1 MNIEDI
7 KINEYGVI
15 KNKEIKL
22 KKGINIIHGN
32 NESGKSTLL
41 SYINNSLYGISKNK
55 ENKNISDYDKYKPW
69 NSDEFSGR
77 ISYSLDNGE
86 KFEVFRDFN
95 KKNPKIYNQ
104 NLEDISQNFDVD
116 KKEGNKFFVEQ
127 TGVSKQMYLSTVV
140 SMQQEVRL
148 EEKEQNALIQK
159 IANIAGTG
167 EDNVSY
173 KKALEKL
180 QNKIRDEIGTSN
192 TKQKPIN
199 NINNELNKINEEINK
214 IAPYK
219 NRKYEIETEKEEVQ
233 NEILQAESNK
243 KVLDEIKTIFD
254 EQSEKKQKAKINVEE
269 VQANR
274 TKLANL
280 YNENDGYEIKTRNIE
295 QEIERI
301 EKTKSNLIKEQD
313 ALKGKL
319 EQNNTEEPK
328 KEKVKAV
335 PYILISILFVLFA
348 VVGIAV
354 LKNIIVLACAIIFV
368 VIPIIMYLVK
378 KKKINNRYYLEQ
390 KRVEQDKNK
399 YLENL
404 QEDIQKIEN
413 EINRLN
419 EQIKERTTIKNEE
432 ISKMSMLK
440 GQIILLENKNNELEE
455 EQNKINNT
463 ISNEFE
469 NRKNEIL
476 SKYET
481 GNEYK
486 YINNINEV
494 NQKLAEVIDEI
505 NNKKVELNA
514 IQLEEKTIIPHV
526 ENLVELEEKKDA
538 YQNEFS
544 ELIKKANIIKIAI
557 SALEDADTE
566 MKKNITP
573 KFTQSL
579 SSAISKISS
588 DKYTKVTI
596 NDENGIVVENSRG
609 EYINANNLSCGTI
622 DQLYLALRLSMID
635 DLSNEKMPIML
646 DETFAYFDD
655 QRMEEVIKYLSEN
668 LNNHQA
674 IIFTCSNREKQI
686 LNKLNI
692 EYNNVEL

>member
-1 MNIEDI
+1 
-7 KINEYGVI
+7 
-15 KNKEIKL
+15 
-22 KKGINIIHGN
+22 
-32 NESGKSTLL
+32 
-41 SYINNSLYGISKNK
+41 
-55 ENKNISDYDKYKPW
+55 
-69 NSDEFSGR
+69 
-77 ISYSLDNGE
+77 
-86 KFEVFRDFN
+86 
-95 KKNPKIYNQ
+95 
-104 NLEDISQNFDVD
+104 
-116 KKEGNKFFVEQ
+116 
-127 TGVSKQMYLSTVV
+127 
-140 SMQQEVRL
+140 
-148 EEKEQNALIQK
+148 
-159 IANIAGTG
+159 
-167 EDNVSY
+167 
-173 KKALEKL
+173 
-180 QNKIRDEIGTSN
+180 
-192 TKQKPIN
+192 
-199 NINNELNKINEEINK
+199 
-214 IAPYK
+214 
-219 NRKYEIETEKEEVQ
+219 
-233 NEILQAESNK
+233 
-243 KVLDEIKTIFD
+243 
-254 EQSEKKQKAKINVEE
+254 
-269 VQANR
+269 
-274 TKLANL
+274 
-280 YNENDGYEIKTRNIE
+280 
-295 QEIERI
+295 
-301 EKTKSNLIKEQD
+301 
-313 ALKGKL
+313 
-319 EQNNTEEPK
+319 
-328 KEKVKAV
+328 
-335 PYILISILFVLFA
+335 
-348 VVGIAV
+348 
-354 LKNIIVLACAIIFV
+354 
-368 VIPIIMYLVK
+368 
-378 KKKINNRYYLEQ
+378 
-390 KRVEQDKNK
+390 
-399 YLENL
+399 
-404 QEDIQKIEN
+404 
-413 EINRLN
+413 
-419 EQIKERTTIKNEE
+419 
-432 ISKMSMLK
+432 MSMLK

-455 EQNKINNT
+455 EQNKINNI

-494 NQKLAEVIDEI
+494 NQKLADAIDEI

-514 IQLEEKTIIPHV
+514 IQLEEKTVIPHV

-557 SALEDADTE
+557 SALEDAYTE

>member
-1 MNIEDI
+1 M
-7 KINEYGVI
+7 
-15 KNKEIKL
+15 
-22 KKGINIIHGN
+22 
-32 NESGKSTLL
+32 
-41 SYINNSLYGISKNK
+41 
-55 ENKNISDYDKYKPW
+55 
-69 NSDEFSGR
+69 
-77 ISYSLDNGE
+77 
-86 KFEVFRDFN
+86 FRDFN

-313 ALKGKL
+313 ALKSKL

-348 VVGIAV
+348 VVGIAI
-354 LKNIIVLACAIIFV
+354 LKNIIVLACAIIFA

-419 EQIKERTTIKNEE
+419 EQIKRNE
-432 ISKMSMLK
+432 
-440 GQIILLENKNNELEE
+440 
-455 EQNKINNT
+455 
-463 ISNEFE
+463 
-469 NRKNEIL
+469 
-476 SKYET
+476 
-481 GNEYK
+481 
-486 YINNINEV
+486 
-494 NQKLAEVIDEI
+494 QK
-505 NNKKVELNA
+505 K
-514 IQLEEKTIIPHV
+514 
-526 ENLVELEEKKDA
+526 
-538 YQNEFS
+538 
-544 ELIKKANIIKIAI
+544 
-557 SALEDADTE
+557 
-566 MKKNITP
+566 
-573 KFTQSL
+573 
-579 SSAISKISS
+579 
-588 DKYTKVTI
+588 
-596 NDENGIVVENSRG
+596 
-609 EYINANNLSCGTI
+609 
-622 DQLYLALRLSMID
+622 
-635 DLSNEKMPIML
+635 
-646 DETFAYFDD
+646 
-655 QRMEEVIKYLSEN
+655 
-668 LNNHQA
+668 
-674 IIFTCSNREKQI
+674 
-686 LNKLNI
+686 
-692 EYNNVEL
+692 